1 MRVNYQIRCPTIRLV
16 ENGNQLG
23 IFNTDNA
30 RKMAF
35 EKGLD
40 LVEMV
45 AHAKPPVCAILHYD
59 KYRYEQKL
67 KQKEA
72 RKKQKSLEIKEI
84 RLRPSIQEHDVET
97 KVNAVKKFLAGG
109 KKVMLKLQYKNR
121 ELRHKEQGIEVMK
134 KIIESLKDIASVEVQ
149 PKFESNNRLI
159 CRLEPKKEE

>member
-1 MRVNYQIRCPTIRLV
+1 MRVNYQIKCPTVRVV

-23 IFNTDNA
+23 IFNTEKA

-45 AHAKPPVCAILHYD
+45 AHAKPPVCAILKYD
-59 KYRYEQKL
+59 KYRYEQKI

-72 RKKQKSLEIKEI
+72 KKKQKSLEIKEI
-84 RLRPSIQEHDVET
+84 RLRPGIQEHDVET
-97 KVNAVKKFLAGG
+97 KVNAVKRFLSAG

-134 KIIESLKDIASVEVQ
+134 KIIESLKDIASVEIQ